1 MPCGTSGSIVVV
13 EFCAVLQENGVQGL
27 ARPCFFSSLF
37 SPFFLFYFIFFL
49 FCFYGSVTETQVAQ
63 HQFIAP
69 SPIKD
74 AWRNNFSGP
83 GKIILKALF
92 LYNNSTRNSLLIHG
106 FWPVNAR
113 LLIAYGTAFYAII
126 LRNIGFLRLLKLLI
140 IHCLLI
146 GVWKKLAFISHHH

>member
-1 MPCGTSGSIVVV
+1 MPCGTSGSSVVV

-27 ARPCFFSSLF
+27 AEHVFFFSLF
-37 SPFFLFYFIFFL
+37 LLSFFFS
-49 FCFYGSVTETQVAQ
+49 CFYGSVTETQVAQ

-69 SPIKD
+69 SPIKG

-83 GKIILKALF
+83 GTIILKALF

-126 LRNIGFLRLLKLLI
+126 AVI
-140 IHCLLI
+140 
-146 GVWKKLAFISHHH
+146 A

>member
-1 MPCGTSGSIVVV
+1 MPCGTSGSSVVV

-27 ARPCFFSSLF
+27 ARACFFISF
-37 SPFFLFYFIFFL
+37 SPSFLFFLFLWVSYI
-49 FCFYGSVTETQVAQ
+49 AQ

-69 SPIKD
+69 SPIKG

-83 GKIILKALF
+83 GTIILKALF

-113 LLIAYGTAFYAII
+113 LLIAYGTAFMQ
-126 LRNIGFLRLLKLLI
+126 
-140 IHCLLI
+140 
-146 GVWKKLAFISHHH
+146 